1 MISATCNGIGDDLA
15 YAFKIARLLLFGNL
29 FIIFSRIGK
38 WRMQTPGNAYMRKN
52 AVLPSEIARKRSQP
66 AAYQSH
72 RLHDYCRAD
81 QSATLFSQIY
91 Y

>member
-1 MISATCNGIGDDLA
+1 MISATCNGIGEDLA
-15 YAFKIARLLLFGNL
+15 YAFKITRLLLFGNL
-29 FIIFSRIGK
+29 FIIFS
-38 WRMQTPGNAYMRKN
+38 RMQTPGNAYMRKN